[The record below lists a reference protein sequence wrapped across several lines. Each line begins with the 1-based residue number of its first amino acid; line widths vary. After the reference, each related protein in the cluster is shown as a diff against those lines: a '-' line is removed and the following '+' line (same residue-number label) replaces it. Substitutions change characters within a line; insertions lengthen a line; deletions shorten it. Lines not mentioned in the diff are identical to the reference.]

1 MKFIISKEDGT
12 HEITVPSHS
21 VIIVVEPGEKE
32 LRKMLFDFILAF
44 AKDDKDNHEFLQTV
58 FAGIDSFKFSV
69 H

>member
-12 HEITVPSHS
+12 HEITTPSHS

-32 LRKMLFDFILAF
+32 LREMLFECILAF
-44 AKDDKDNHEFLQTV
+44 AKDDEDNRVFLESI